1 MEYEGALAN
10 TGVSGGH
17 CACVGTIQLYVSD
30 THPMT
35 LYKPREGVNNI
46 MPKTLSVRR
55 GEGVE

>member
-1 MEYEGALAN
+1 MKYEGALAN

-17 CACVGTIQLYVSD
+17 CACVGTSQLYVSD
-30 THPMT
+30 TSMI

-55 GEGVE
+55 GEGME